1 MGKGIEVVA
10 LSGHFLSSSLGLT
23 NMSTCPGTDTT
34 STDRS
39 NEKRL
44 LTIWEFSVRYGRS
57 RSRTYELI
65 RAGVLPA
72 VKDGRSTLIPVDG
85 AEAWARDITSSRADR
100 SAIGASR
107 PLPRIA
113 ATVCFLIT
121 ERALSLSGR
130 NWSSCP
136 FPDLVA
142 GWRTGP

>member
-44 LTIWEFSVRYGRS
+44 LTIREFSVRYGRS

-72 VKDGRSTLIPVDG
+72 VPLCGFT
-85 AEAWARDITSSRADR
+85 TSHD
-100 SAIGASR
+100 
-107 PLPRIA
+107 
-113 ATVCFLIT
+113 
-121 ERALSLSGR
+121 
-130 NWSSCP
+130 
-136 FPDLVA
+136 
-142 GWRTGP
+142 TGGLC